1 MKKNIIILT
10 KSIKHGGFCVAGI
23 DTDNGEW
30 IRLISSDANSEH
42 AVPYQDMVCEDGN
55 EVEVLDLVEV
65 DIISAC
71 PSRVQPEN
79 YLYNENVKWKRIR
92 TSNINEVIDIH
103 GIDNPQYVFGNSDAK
118 LTDDNIHLARRSLLL
133 LEVENPMYF
142 IKTFPNGKKVQLNFT
157 YNGYMYRY
165 LKVTQQD
172 IYNYYMNQPDGIYN
186 ADTNLFVFSL
196 TDKYELSGKYYKVMA
211 QAL

>member
-1 MKKNIIILT
+1 
-10 KSIKHGGFCVAGI
+10 
-23 DTDNGEW
+23 
-30 IRLISSDANSEH
+30 
-42 AVPYQDMVCEDGN
+42 MVCEDGN

-103 GIDNPQYVFGNSDAK
+103 GIDNPQYVFGNSDVK

-133 LEVENPMYF
+133 LEVENPTYF

>member
-1 MKKNIIILT
+1 M
-10 KSIKHGGFCVAGI
+10 
-23 DTDNGEW
+23 
-30 IRLISSDANSEH
+30 
-42 AVPYQDMVCEDGN
+42 
-55 EVEVLDLVEV
+55 
-65 DIISAC
+65 
-71 PSRVQPEN
+71 
-79 YLYNENVKWKRIR
+79 
-92 TSNINEVIDIH
+92 
-103 GIDNPQYVFGNSDAK
+103 
-118 LTDDNIHLARRSLLL
+118 ARKSLLL
-133 LEVENPMYF
+133 LEVENPTYF